1 MNKYR
6 AKKVSLEGYTF
17 ASKAEAKRYSEL
29 RLLERAKEI
38 SELQLQIPF
47 ELMAYSEDNGVAPT
61 VGHYVSDFV
70 YRDTNNKLVVE
81 DVKGFRTPLY
91 KWKKKHFE
99 AQYGI
104 KITEVRA

>member
-6 AKKVSLEGYTF
+6 AKKVSLDGLTF

-38 SELQLQIPF
+38 SGLQLQIPF
-47 ELMAYSEDNGVAPT
+47 ELMAYSEDDSMAPT

-99 AQYGI
+99 IQYGI